1 MYSTCIYFYLLSHVQ
16 VLKQFT
22 PFEHLYTQD
31 REKVIAEFQSAN
43 NHLSDVEGEI
53 EYYEHIEDQ
62 IQLLPNI
69 LTVSQTVLLST
80 GENMYMYMYI
90 TVHACTCTCTVQCDF
105 RNAFL

>member
-1 MYSTCIYFYLLSHVQ
+1 MHLLLFVVTCTVQ

-80 GENMYMYMYI
+80 GENIYMYSIHVHVHVYYSTCMHVYMYS
-90 TVHACTCTCTVQCDF
+90 TM
-105 RNAFL
+105 